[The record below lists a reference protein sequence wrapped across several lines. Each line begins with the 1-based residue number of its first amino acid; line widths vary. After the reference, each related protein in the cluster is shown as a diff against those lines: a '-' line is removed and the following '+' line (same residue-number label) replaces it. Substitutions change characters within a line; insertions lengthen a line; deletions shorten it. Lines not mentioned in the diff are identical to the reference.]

1 MDKVCKFEV
10 VEVVLVQCNL
20 VDNQYRLSLRY
31 YILLRPENFMLFNV
45 FRKLII
51 QRLMKLS

>member
-31 YILLRPENFMLFNV
+31 YILLRPENLCY
-45 FRKLII
+45 
-51 QRLMKLS
+51 LMFLENL